1 MKALIVAKSLIG
13 MRGRENDIWENPRIG
28 ELVIPPFPV
37 QVPVGSFADDEDGIS
52 RSFYALSSGK
62 RTSVALIRDVPIS
75 AEAYAEQV
83 REFLVNFVFQGQALT
98 ESFNYGKVVRTHI
111 ERTASLIHSLRFNDL
126 VEIRDGRISTRTI
139 PKLTTAKGLTRTGA

>member
-1 MKALIVAKSLIG
+1 MKALIAVKTLIG
-13 MRGRENDIWENPRIG
+13 MRGRENDIWENPRPG

-75 AEAYAEQV
+75 MEAYADQFHA
-83 REFLVNFVFQGQALT
+83 FLVNFVFSGQQLT
-98 ESFNYGKVVRTHI
+98 ESFNYGKVVRTHVD
-111 ERTASLIHSLRFNDL
+111 RTAALIHSLRFNDL
-126 VEIRDGRISTRTI
+126 VEIRDGRISVRTL
-139 PKLTTAKGLTRTGA
+139 PKLATNGLTRTGA